1 MRISERHGT
10 MQRGKRGDE
19 RCIRDYL
26 ILFDK
31 ETQQEK
37 LGKLTEKEIEALTK
51 QLLTQIQFF
60 QHERF
65 IHLIVMS
72 LFAVIA
78 IIVLIAM
85 VYFKALSM
93 LILFEMLLVLLF
105 PYIIHYYHLENGTQK
120 LYTYYDRIMG
130 EKFGDKE

>member
-1 MRISERHGT
+1 MY
-10 MQRGKRGDE
+10 KRLLDF
-19 RCIRDYL
+19 IAY
-26 ILFDK
+26 IDK

-93 LILFEMLLVLLF
+93 LILFVMLLVLLF

>member
-1 MRISERHGT
+1 MYKRLLDYIAYIDEQTQKER
-10 MQRGKRGDE
+10 
-19 RCIRDYL
+19 L
-26 ILFDK
+26 S
-31 ETQQEK
+31 K
-37 LGKLTEKEIEALTK
+37 LSEKEIEALTR

-78 IIVLIAM
+78 IIVLVAL
-85 VYFKALSM
+85 VYFKTLSM
-93 LILFEMLLVLLF
+93 LVLFVMLWVLLF

-120 LYTYYDRIMG
+120 LYTYYDRIIG
-130 EKFGDKE
+130 ETFGIKNKE